1 MPVRTARKPK
11 ITIVDD
17 MTNNTTP
24 EHLKY
29 RTKLLT
35 GRIGRKRLPGKSYA
49 HTEGVEVTVGEWNWG
64 HSEVYLGIHSSHVLD
79 NGCKCEGAFEEPVT
93 PEQLDD
99 IVELLLALRAK
110 ARELGILTPRALP
123 KAKSA

>member
-1 MPVRTARKPK
+1 MSARAARKPN
-11 ITIVDD
+11 ITIIDD
-17 MTNNTTP
+17 MSNDRTP

-29 RTKLLT
+29 HTKYLT
-35 GRIGRKRLPGKSYA
+35 GRIGRKLLPGKVYA
-49 HTEGVEVTVGEWNWG
+49 HTEGVEVSVGEWNWG

-79 NGCKCEGAFEEPVT
+79 NGAKCEGAFEEPVT